1 MGSHM
6 PPRSE
11 LVGIGLALQRYNGGV
26 YVHEVIVGGPA
37 SRCPDEVLAGRA
49 EARVDHGARLQAGE
63 HHVGAVALVEGLVSD
78 SSSPGPERTSRLLGD
93 SEAERMV
100 KPAWLA

>member
-1 MGSHM
+1 MGSHK

-37 SRCPDEVLAGRA
+37 SRCPDEVLAGDQIRK
-49 EARVDHGARLQAGE
+49 VDGVAVGEDLAKAKRLI
-63 HHVGAVALVEGLVSD
+63 
-78 SSSPGPERTSRLLGD
+78 LGD
-93 SEAERMV
+93 TGSFVE
-100 KPAWLA
+100 L